1 MKNHNYDSKLF
12 HISCKDSS
20 ILVLGGLGE
29 DWSDPWDPSVYGA
42 DPSVQGAG
50 LGPNSYGMSHTI
62 RIYKLFSQR

>member
-50 LGPNSYGMSHTI
+50 LGPNSYH
-62 RIYKLFSQR
+62 